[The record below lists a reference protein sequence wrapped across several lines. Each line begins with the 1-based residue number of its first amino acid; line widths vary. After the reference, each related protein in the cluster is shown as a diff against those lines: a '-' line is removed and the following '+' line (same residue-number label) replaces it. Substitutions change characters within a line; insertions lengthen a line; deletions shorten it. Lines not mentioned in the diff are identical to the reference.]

1 MGGMV
6 ASIFLLCLLQPP
18 APVVTHLVA
27 SGQTAKR
34 PSSESTEDSPNSPM
48 TPAKVLKYQHEE
60 TLKDIDKM
68 VKLATEVQE
77 EVEKAGEN
85 VLPLN
90 TLKKLD
96 EVGRLARK
104 IRGKLKQ

>member
-1 MGGMV
+1 MV
-6 ASIFLLCLLQPP
+6 ASIFLLCLLQTPQP
-18 APVVTHLVA
+18 LTVIHPVMTE
-27 SGQTAKR
+27 QTSKR
-34 PSSESTEDSPNSPM
+34 PSPDANDDSPNSPM

-96 EVGRLARK
+96 EVERLARK